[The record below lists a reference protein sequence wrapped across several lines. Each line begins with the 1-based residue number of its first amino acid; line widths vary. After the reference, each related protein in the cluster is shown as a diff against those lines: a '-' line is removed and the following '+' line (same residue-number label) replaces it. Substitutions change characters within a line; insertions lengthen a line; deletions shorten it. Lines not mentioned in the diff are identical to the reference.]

1 MDNQNDPMPGK
12 NGDEDAPL
20 DDATRPLVTGDATPT
35 EPIAQAPTEPIAQA
49 PTEPIAQAP
58 TTPIPPYAPSA
69 TQQPAAPYDPAAAQQ
84 PIAPYAPS
92 AAQPAAPYDPNAVQQ
107 PIAPY
112 DPNAAYAANPAQPAD
127 PAAPANSTE
136 SVGGAFPAMWA
147 VCKLI
152 LSGRLV
158 EAFKVGE
165 VYKHYWHVALA
176 LFVVFGALIPAGV
189 AGASLNGIASFF
201 DSYGFRVFDSG
212 DVFGV
217 AVETFFFGVVVFAA
231 AVFCHIAAMY
241 FTLKIRGVTVP
252 FGRVASVWTV
262 SSTPT
267 TFMLALS
274 AILFI
279 IPTVVTVF
287 LGVLVFLVGVALT
300 AYAANIANYVGVNR
314 IAQVEKSMLVP
325 FTLFNGLAAVVTVLI
340 FFVVVQ
346 LVS

>member
-1 MDNQNDPMPGK
+1 MPGK

-35 EPIAQAPTEPIAQA
+35 EPIAQTPTEPIAQA

-58 TTPIPPYAPSA
+58 TTPIPPYAPGA
-69 TQQPAAPYDPAAAQQ
+69 AQPTAPYD
-84 PIAPYAPS
+84 PS
-92 AAQPAAPYDPNAVQQ
+92 AAQPAAPYDPVAPYDPNAAQ
-107 PIAPY
+107 PAAPY
-112 DPNAAYAANPAQPAD
+112 DPNAAYAANPTQPAD

-165 VYKHYWHVALA
+165 AYKHYWHVALA
-176 LFVVFGALIPAGV
+176 LFVFFGALIPAGA

-217 AVETFFFGVVVFAA
+217 AVEIFFFGVVVFAA

>member
-1 MDNQNDPMPGK
+1 MPGK

-69 TQQPAAPYDPAAAQQ
+69 AQQLAAPYDPSAAQQ
-84 PIAPYAPS
+84 PA
-92 AAQPAAPYDPNAVQQ
+92 
-107 PIAPY
+107 APY
-112 DPNAAYAANPAQPAD
+112 DPNAAYAADPAQPAV
-127 PAAPANSTE
+127 PAAPANPTE

-165 VYKHYWHVALA
+165 AYKHYWHVALA
-176 LFVVFGALIPAGV
+176 LFVFFGALIPAG
-189 AGASLNGIASFF
+189 ATAASLNGIGSIFS
-201 DSYGFRVFDSG
+201 SYGFRGFNSG

-217 AVETFFFGVVVFAA
+217 AAEIFFFGVVVVAVG
-231 AVFCHIAAMY
+231 VFCHITAMY
-241 FTLKIRGVTVP
+241 FTLKIRGVAVP

-262 SSTPT
+262 SATPII
-267 TFMLALS
+267 FMLALS

-287 LGVLVFLVGVALT
+287 LGAVVLVIGVALT

-314 IAQVEKSMLVP
+314 IAQVDKSMLVP
-325 FTLFNGLAAVVTVLI
+325 FTVFNGLAAVVTVLVVII
-340 FFVVVQ
+340 FLQ

>member
-49 PTEPIAQAP
+49 PT
-58 TTPIPPYAPSA
+58 TPIPPYAPSA
-69 TQQPAAPYDPAAAQQ
+69 AQQPAAPYDP
-84 PIAPYAPS
+84 I
-92 AAQPAAPYDPNAVQQ
+92 APYDPNAAQQ

-158 EAFKVGE
+158 EAFKIGE

-176 LFVVFGALIPAGV
+176 LFVFFGALIPAGA

-340 FFVVVQ
+340 FVVVVQ

>member
-1 MDNQNDPMPGK
+1 MPGK

-20 DDATRPLVTGDATPT
+20 DDATRPLVTGDA
-35 EPIAQAPTEPIAQA
+35 A

-58 TTPIPPYAPSA
+58 TTPIAQAPTTPIAQAPTPPIPPYAPSA

-92 AAQPAAPYDPNAVQQ
+92 AAQPAAPYDPNA
-107 PIAPY
+107 
-112 DPNAAYAANPAQPAD
+112 AYAANPTQPAD

-165 VYKHYWHVALA
+165 AYKHYWHVALA
-176 LFVVFGALIPAGV
+176 LFVFFGALIPAGA

-217 AVETFFFGVVVFAA
+217 AVEIFFFGVVVFAA

-262 SSTPT
+262 SATPT

>member
-1 MDNQNDPMPGK
+1 MDNQNDPTPDK
-12 NGDEDAPL
+12 NVDEDSPL
-20 DDATRPLVTGDATPT
+20 NGVTPPEVTGDA
-35 EPIAQAPTEPIAQA
+35 APTEPIAQA

-58 TTPIPPYAPSA
+58 TTPLP
-69 TQQPAAPYDPAAAQQ
+69 
-84 PIAPYAPS
+84 PYAPS
-92 AAQPAAPYDPNAVQQ
+92 AAQQLAAPYDPSAAQQPATYDPNATQQ
-107 PIAPY
+107 PITPY
-112 DPNAAYAANPAQPAD
+112 DPNAAYAANPAQPAV
-127 PAAPANSTE
+127 PAAPANPTE

-158 EAFKVGE
+158 EAFKVAE
-165 VYKHYWHVALA
+165 AYKHYWHVALA
-176 LFVVFGALIPAGV
+176 LFVFFGALIPAG
-189 AGASLNGIASFF
+189 ATAASLNGIGSIFR
-201 DSYGFRVFDSG
+201 SYGVRGFDSG

-217 AVETFFFGVVVFAA
+217 AAEIFFFGVVVFAA

-241 FTLKIRGVTVP
+241 FTLKIRGVAVP

-262 SSTPT
+262 STTPT
-267 TFMLALS
+267 IFMLALS

-287 LGVLVFLVGVALT
+287 LGAVVLVIGVALT

-314 IAQVEKSMLVP
+314 IAQVDKSMLVP
-325 FTLFNGLAAVVTVLI
+325 FTVFNGLAAVVTVLVVII
-340 FFVVVQ
+340 FLQ

>member
-1 MDNQNDPMPGK
+1 MPGK
-12 NGDEDAPL
+12 HGDEDAPL
-20 DDATRPLVTGDATPT
+20 DDATRPLVTGDA
-35 EPIAQAPTEPIAQA
+35 A

-58 TTPIPPYAPSA
+58 TTPIPPYAPN
-69 TQQPAAPYDPAAAQQ
+69 AAQQ
-84 PIAPYAPS
+84 PA
-92 AAQPAAPYDPNAVQQ
+92 
-107 PIAPY
+107 APY
-112 DPNAAYAANPAQPAD
+112 DPNAAYAANPTQPAA
-127 PAAPANSTE
+127 PAAPANPTE

-165 VYKHYWHVALA
+165 VYKHYWHVVLA
-176 LFVVFGALIPAGV
+176 LFVFFGALIPAG
-189 AGASLNGIASFF
+189 AAAAFLNGIGSFF
-201 DSYGFRVFDSG
+201 SRLGFRGFDFG

-217 AVETFFFGVVVFAA
+217 AAEIFFFGVVVFAA

-262 SSTPT
+262 SSTPI

-279 IPTVVTVF
+279 IPTAVTVF
-287 LGVLVFLVGVALT
+287 LGMLVFGVGVSLT

-325 FTLFNGLAAVVTVLI
+325 FVLFNGLAGVVTALAI
-340 FFVVVQ
+340 LVVAQ
-346 LVS
+346 LV